1 MVTPAGFE
9 SSFSRLRAFERPDVF
24 DSPSP
29 GTQMRRSWKPK
40 GVIDIPSSNGND
52 KKDTEAHQSADVVLS
67 VEHDDNKA
75 RSARKTPND
84 DSLPTGCVSSPEQH
98 DEPRMQLVM
107 LISTYPDSL
116 YEQMPKQKRIMTIF
130 QGLNVVPELVDGAN
144 PEQKDRRND
153 LFRLSGHRVY
163 EYPQFFVMDD
173 RGNTRYFGDY
183 ETIELLNDCGTLVD
197 EIQSSPSLKVKGVVG
212 I

>member
-1 MVTPAGFE
+1 MSTPGGFE

-40 GVIDIPSSNGND
+40 GVI
-52 KKDTEAHQSADVVLS
+52 TEAHQSADVVLS
-67 VEHDDNKA
+67 VEHDESKA
-75 RSARKTPND
+75 GSARKTQND